1 MRFCPTGKSWLEREE
16 RLWKVEKFK
25 VTSADTLMSIGMKI
39 NKVFTAFY
47 RNFDISIGGRC
58 ESN

>member
-1 MRFCPTGKSWLEREE
+1 LEREE